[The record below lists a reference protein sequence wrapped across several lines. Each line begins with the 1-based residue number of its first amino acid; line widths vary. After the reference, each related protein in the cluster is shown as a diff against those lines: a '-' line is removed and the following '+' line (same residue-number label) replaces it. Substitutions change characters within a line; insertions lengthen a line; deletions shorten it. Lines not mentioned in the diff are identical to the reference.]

1 MTVSGRGRF
10 SSLRVTVSQT
20 ENLSNQTVSITS
32 PGSEIQNVTIALK
45 R

>member
-1 MTVSGRGRF
+1 MAIAPLFNANITVKTSGG
-10 SSLRVTVSQT
+10 
-20 ENLSNQTVSITS
+20 NQTVSITS